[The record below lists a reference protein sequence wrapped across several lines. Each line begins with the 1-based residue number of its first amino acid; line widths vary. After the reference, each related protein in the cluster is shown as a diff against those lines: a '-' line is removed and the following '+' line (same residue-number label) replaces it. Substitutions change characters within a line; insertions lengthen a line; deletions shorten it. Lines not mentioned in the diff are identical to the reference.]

1 VSCGTGAK
9 SLPPTSAF
17 AGDDGGAD
25 PALVAAL
32 EEWSTGRAG
41 LDAVVRAVA
50 TARLLVPV
58 LAHEVPDGALGPDGE
73 REASTGVVALATPD
87 GRTALPV
94 FSGVASL
101 AAWRTDARP
110 VPAEGPRAAASA
122 LAEGWSL
129 LVLDPGGPVT
139 ALLPRPAV
147 QALAAGLRWVP
158 AVSGGI
164 VRPEVVE
171 AIVRVVGAATHVR
184 FVRVEPGERSEVT
197 VVVGLAPGL
206 DHGRLRA
213 VLDEVNTRLA
223 ADPMV
228 AQADT
233 LELRPVVAG

>member
-1 VSCGTGAK
+1 MSCGTGGK

-17 AGDDGGAD
+17 AGDDGRAD
-25 PALVAAL
+25 PALLAAL
-32 EEWSTGRAG
+32 AEWSSGRAE
-41 LDAVVRAVA
+41 LDVVVDAVA

-58 LAHEVPDGALGPDGE
+58 LAHEVPDGAVAADGE
-73 REASTGVVALATPD
+73 REASTAVVAIRTPD

-101 AAWRTDARP
+101 AAWRADARP

-129 LVLDPGGPVT
+129 MVLDPGGPVT

-147 QALAAGLRWVP
+147 QSLAAGLRWAP
-158 AVSGGI
+158 AVSGGV
-164 VRPEVVE
+164 VRAEVAE
-171 AIVRVVGAATHVR
+171 AIMRVVGAAAQVR
-184 FVRVEPGERSEVT
+184 TVRVEPGQRSEVT
-197 VVVGLAPGL
+197 VVIGLAPGL
-206 DHGRLRA
+206 DRDGLAA
-213 VLDEVNTRLA
+213 VLDEVNVRLA

-233 LELRPVVAG
+233 LELRPVSAG